1 MSEPPDLFEPRM
13 PEVDHPARIHQVF
26 DQARKSA
33 DSRHDGER
41 NPSRQVVLVTPGRV
55 LMLQP
60 CPAPGSMPK
69 NMVSQ
74 IERLVSPKVKRRIAV
89 IAYTELKA
97 ITTGLAKAI
106 PFFGMLVGMAYI
118 GHSVWIFEGH
128 ASALAAGCKD
138 ADVLIVD
145 SAMVPYL
152 TSNWQH
158 LALSEAPKLEVYIH
172 DRTNHSLRKVN

>member
-1 MSEPPDLFEPRM
+1 MAEQPDLFEPRM
-13 PEVDHPARIHQVF
+13 PEVDQPLDIHRVF

-33 DSRHDGER
+33 AGEHAPGKD
-41 NPSRQVVLVTPGRV
+41 PSRQVVLVTPGRM

-60 CPAPGSMPK
+60 CPLPGAMPQ
-69 NMVSQ
+69 NVVSQ
-74 IERLVSPKVKRRIAV
+74 IERLVSPTVKRKIAV
-89 IAYTELKA
+89 IAYTELQALTK
-97 ITTGLAKAI
+97 GLAQAI

-128 ASALAAGCKD
+128 STALAAGCKE

-145 SAMVPYL
+145 SGMLPHL
-152 TSNWQH
+152 SSDWKTSASSQ
-158 LALSEAPKLEVYIH
+158 APKLEIYVH

>member
-1 MSEPPDLFEPRM
+1 MPESPDLFEPHM
-13 PEVDHPARIHQVF
+13 PEVDPPSHIHRVF

-33 DSRHDGER
+33 AAEHGEGDS
-41 NPSRQVVLVTPGRV
+41 SRRVVLVTPGRM

-60 CPAPGSMPK
+60 CPLPGSMPA
-69 NMVSQ
+69 NVVTQ
-74 IERLVSPKVKRRIAV
+74 IERLVSPKVKRKIAV

-97 ITTGLAKAI
+97 ITTGLPKAI

-128 ASALAAGCKD
+128 PSALAAGCKE

-145 SAMVPYL
+145 SGMVPHL
-152 TSNWQH
+152 PSDWQT
-158 LALSEAPKLEVYIH
+158 LASSEAPKLEIYIH